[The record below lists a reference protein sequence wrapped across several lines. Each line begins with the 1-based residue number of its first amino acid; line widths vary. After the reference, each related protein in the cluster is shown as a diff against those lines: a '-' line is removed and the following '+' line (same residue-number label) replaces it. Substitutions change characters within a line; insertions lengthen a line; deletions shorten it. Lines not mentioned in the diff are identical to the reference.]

1 MGNNR
6 HSAQRQAQIY
16 EVIRNF
22 LMEKG
27 YPPSVREI
35 GSRVGLKSSST
46 VHGYLSQ
53 LTAEGK
59 IRRDPTK
66 PRAIDLVD
74 DQAWKKTRSIPLVG
88 KITSDDPSEY
98 TRNILSYQALPND
111 WITVDTNLIL
121 LQANDNNLSSHGISK
136 GDYVL
141 IKLQN
146 TAKANDILLTVLPDK
161 PVATLYHYKRKAG
174 KNLLCNDKGE
184 EILLRD
190 VKVLGKAISVYHR
203 F

>member
-53 LTAEGK
+53 LAAEGK

-161 PVATLYHYKRKAG
+161 PVAAFYHYKRKAG